1 MERHCTF
8 ERKALQDGQGS
19 DCREHTTVTCGM
31 LFQATQRPLTRRFLA
46 MQLLTAGQERRLPPE
61 AQTPSR
67 WRELKS

>member
-31 LFQATQRPLTRRFLA
+31 LFQAIQQPLTRRFLA
-46 MQLLTAGQERRLPPE
+46 MHLLTQAKNGVSPLKLKRHLAG
-61 AQTPSR
+61 AS
-67 WRELKS
+67 